1 MRLEKKIDGAVYYR
15 ECPKLDLA
23 CGRVLTKKLL
33 QQGFL
38 DFFGVEYLEGQ
49 VGRASGGKPY
59 YGGFLDCAFNV
70 SHCKSGAVA
79 AVSKFQIGVDVEGLR
94 RINSR
99 TVRSCCNREECV
111 FVFGKPDLETHCGSV
126 LTAQE
131 TKRFLKLWTLKES
144 YVKMTGE
151 GLRHPL
157 REVCFDVADLKNQR
171 EGTVYRIKGNDAC
184 SSSFLLLTEN
194 LWIALTVCSGKNA
207 ESVNFRWNPVT

>member
-70 SHCKSGAVA
+70 SSMSAIANPAQWRLC
-79 AVSKFQIGVDVEGLR
+79 
-94 RINSR
+94 
-99 TVRSCCNREECV
+99 RS
-111 FVFGKPDLETHCGSV
+111 
-126 LTAQE
+126 
-131 TKRFLKLWTLKES
+131 
-144 YVKMTGE
+144 
-151 GLRHPL
+151 
-157 REVCFDVADLKNQR
+157 
-171 EGTVYRIKGNDAC
+171 
-184 SSSFLLLTEN
+184 
-194 LWIALTVCSGKNA
+194 
-207 ESVNFRWNPVT
+207 FRLA